1 MWLSWLGPAV
11 GSADRARVLERDV
24 PILSRYFSSAA
35 ELQVDPDA
43 ARSAV
48 NGAALYDLLRAAATT
63 VLHEKLGA
71 RYTLDF
77 ENRAC
82 VAECTHYR
90 DDAIGRHA
98 GAAGAREHEEAGRD
112 AEEDEEEEE
121 TVTDDFYSEYF
132 IFQLETGC
140 YDAELV
146 MDYLRRY
153 RGDVQ
158 AAAAAY
164 RRELTSHAEADPAA
178 NGVEAAEDNAAVR
191 RSREEDQA
199 VGLATQRGEQVALL
213 QQQQQPG
220 TALQVQVQVHSEE
233 EEEEEANL
241 SLDASEFWT
250 ALTDSRTNATSEAG
264 DECDTI
270 CAICLAGQEH
280 GGAARVQLGCSHMFH
295 HSCIK
300 RCVDL
305 HAGALCCPLCR
316 CVTYTTARR
325 RVMEASAEAEAAAAA
340 VVASGDR
347 HRQRLQERLQERRAM
362 RAAAAARA
370 ASSSGGGGGGGGG
383 DSSSSIGAE
392 E

>member
-1 MWLSWLGPAV
+1 MRYAACRVTATDVVTRDGEAAPGTAAAFVWLSWLGPAV

-178 NGVEAAEDNAAVR
+178 NGVEAAEDNAAER

-199 VGLATQRGEQVALL
+199 VGSATQRGEQVALL

-220 TALQVQVQVHSEE
+220 TALQVQVHSHS
-233 EEEEEANL
+233 EEEANL

-250 ALTDSRTNATSEAG
+250 ALTDSRRT
-264 DECDTI
+264 
-270 CAICLAGQEH
+270 
-280 GGAARVQLGCSHMFH
+280 
-295 HSCIK
+295 
-300 RCVDL
+300 
-305 HAGALCCPLCR
+305 
-316 CVTYTTARR
+316 
-325 RVMEASAEAEAAAAA
+325 
-340 VVASGDR
+340 
-347 HRQRLQERLQERRAM
+347 
-362 RAAAAARA
+362 
-370 ASSSGGGGGGGGG
+370 
-383 DSSSSIGAE
+383 
-392 E
+392 